1 MVRTVPLKLNIDEVK
16 NTDWKYPAILAVILG
31 GIAVY
36 GIVTYQWVMALVL
49 ILLCLFFV
57 VVIYLIKK
65 LESTPAEEK
74 NFIVLVVAFAVTVY
88 GFLSS
93 QWLVW
98 GVIIVLLFADYQI
111 LELRKWMDARQ
122 ERYLSTLREIHAE
135 RDPPPP
141 EPPKQQ

>member
-36 GIVTYQWVMALVL
+36 GIVTCQWVMALVL

-122 ERYLSTLREIHAE
+122 ERQLSVLREIHAG
-135 RDPPPP
+135 RDTS
-141 EPPKQQ
+141 PPKNP